1 VVVEVQLVL
10 LTEHHLFLAAA
21 AALVVAELILGIR
34 RAQGVSAVYITLTP
48 TLGAAAEAQ
57 LVVAQVARGRN
68 FPVAPAKAEEA
79 VVEALQLMPVLGVL
93 GVLEAEAVVVVAAHA
108 TALTLAQAA

>member
-1 VVVEVQLVL
+1 VALDVLLLVL
-10 LTEHHLFLAAA
+10 TQDHLFLAAA
-21 AALVVAELILGIR
+21 GVVVVAELMVGMWR
-34 RAQGVSAVYITLTP
+34 TQGVSAVYITLTP
-48 TLGAAAEAQ
+48 PLGAAAEAQ

-79 VVEALQLMPVLGVL
+79 AVEALQLMPVLGVL
-93 GVLEAEAVVVVAAHA
+93 GVLEAAAGVVVVAHA